1 MKMTCEC
8 KAIKIYGAHDKMGLH
23 VTRSGPPGWGQ
34 VTEKPSSGL
43 TLSRSRVPGDGSSAS
58 LILLKLICE

>member
-43 TLSRSRVPGDGSSAS
+43 TLSRWEFPQEMAAALYDT
-58 LILLKLICE
+58 